1 MKKYVRT
8 CLIYNIM
15 CSIIGYLGSDD
26 AAPIIVHGLG
36 RMEYRGYDSVGVAT
50 GSKSR
55 ITIKKGIGKVAE
67 VNANLGLDQ
76 LHGSTGIGHTRWATH
91 GKVTDKNAHPH
102 LSNSGK
108 IAIVHNGIIENFEEL
123 KSNLQ
128 NKGYKFQSETD
139 TEVIANLIQLNF
151 DESSDIK
158 QSIIKTVA
166 QLKGHYSFVVIFEDG
181 TLAAA
186 RFHEP
191 LIVGVGKDSY
201 YLSSDVLGFIE
212 RTDDVIYVDNEDFVI
227 VNNTGMHIFDF
238 DGTPVKYQITKV
250 SKEFADVYKGDYAHF
265 TLKEISEQ
273 PDTILRSENND
284 QIQQFVDNIKQA
296 KNLYITG
303 SGTSY
308 NAAEIAR
315 YLMSKFAKIKINTV
329 ISSEFPFSPDDIE
342 QDSTLITISQSGESA
357 DVLEAVRIA
366 KKSKTN
372 ILSIVNHLNSSLSQ
386 ESSLAIGLNCGPEIG
401 VAATKSFTS
410 QLATLYKITDKLCN
424 GCINPDWAT
433 VSAAISQ
440 ILSSHSKIKEIAK
453 NLKEISD
460 IYVLGRGIHLSI
472 AREAALKLKELS
484 YIHAEAIAGG
494 ELKHGPLA
502 LMDSNVYVI
511 IINPNDS
518 TYSDTMNSVNEIKA
532 RGAKIIGISNKKS
545 DIYDYWIE
553 IPQVDEILYPII
565 EIIPI
570 QLLAYYTA
578 LEKKTNPDYP
588 RNLAKSVTVK

>member
-151 DESSDIK
+151 DESSDVK

-181 TLAAA
+181 TIAGA

-191 LIVGVGKDSY
+191 LIVGVGKNSY

-212 RTDDVIYVDNEDFVI
+212 KTDDAIYLDNEDFVI
-227 VNNTGMHIFDF
+227 LNDTGLHTFGF
-238 DGTPVKYQITKV
+238 DGSSVKYQITKV

-273 PDTILRSENND
+273 PDSISQAGNND
-284 QIQQFVDNIKQA
+284 QIQQFVDDIKQA

-308 NAAEIAR
+308 NAAEIAK

-329 ISSEFPFSPDDIE
+329 IASELPFSPDDIE
-342 QDSTLITISQSGESA
+342 RDSTLIAISQSGESA
-357 DVLEAVRIA
+357 DVLEAVKIA
-366 KKSKTN
+366 KESN
-372 ILSIVNHLNSSLSQ
+372 ANVLSIVNHLNSSLSQ
-386 ESSLAIGLNCGPEIG
+386 ESSLVIGLNCGPEIG

-410 QLATLYKITDKLCN
+410 QLAILYKITDKLCN
-424 GCINPDWAT
+424 GCINPDWEN
-433 VSAAISQ
+433 VSSIISQ
-440 ILSSHSKIKEIAK
+440 VLSNQSKIKEISK
-453 NLKEISD
+453 DLKDVTD
-460 IYVLGRGIHLSI
+460 IYVLGRGIHLPI

-484 YIHAEAIAGG
+484 YIHAEGIAGG

-518 TYSDTMNSVNEIKA
+518 TYNDTLNSANEIKA
-532 RGAKIIGISNKKS
+532 RGAKIIGISDKES
-545 DIYDYWIE
+545 DVYDYWVE
-553 IPQVDEILYPII
+553 IPQIAESLYPII
-565 EIIPI
+565 EIIPF
-570 QLLAYYTA
+570 QLLAYYSA

-588 RNLAKSVTVK
+588 RNLAKSVSVK

>member
-1 MKKYVRT
+1 
-8 CLIYNIM
+8 M
-15 CSIIGYLGSDD
+15 CSIIGYRGKNS
-26 AAPIIVHGLG
+26 AAPILVNGLQ
-36 RMEYRGYDSVGVAT
+36 RMEYRGYDSVGVVT
-50 GSKSR
+50 GSDNKL
-55 ITIKKGIGKVAE
+55 ILKKGVGKVSE
-67 VNANLGLDQ
+67 VNTNLGLDQ
-76 LHGSTGIGHTRWATH
+76 LRGSMGIGHTRWATH
-91 GKVTDKNAHPH
+91 GKVTEKNAHPH

-123 KSNLQ
+123 KSDLQ
-128 NKGYKFQSETD
+128 NKGYEFLSETD

-151 DESSDIK
+151 DETSDIK

-191 LIVGVGKDSY
+191 LIIGVEKNGY

-212 RTDDVIYVDNEDFVI
+212 KTDDAIYVDNEDFVI
-227 VNNTGMHIFDF
+227 VNNTGIHIFNF
-238 DGTPVKYQITKV
+238 DGVPIKYQITKV

-273 PDTILRSENND
+273 PDTILRAENND
-284 QIQQFVDNIKQA
+284 QVQQFVDNIKKS

-308 NAAEIAR
+308 NAAEIAK
-315 YLMSKFAKIKINTV
+315 YLISKFAKIKINTV

-342 QDSTLITISQSGESA
+342 QDSTLIAISQSGESA

-366 KKSKTN
+366 KKSNTS

-410 QLATLYKITDKLCN
+410 QLAILYKITDKLCN
-424 GCINPDWAT
+424 GCINPDLAK
-433 VSAAISQ
+433 VSVAISQ
-440 ILSSHSKIKEIAK
+440 ILSNHSKIKEVAK

-484 YIHAEAIAGG
+484 YIHAEGIAGG

-502 LMDSNVYVI
+502 LMDSNVYVV

-518 TYSDTMNSVNEIKA
+518 TYSDTMNSANEIKA
-532 RGAKIIGISNKKS
+532 RGAKIIGISDKKS

>member
-1 MKKYVRT
+1 
-8 CLIYNIM
+8 M
-15 CSIIGYLGSDD
+15 CSIIGYFGHDEAS
-26 AAPIIVHGLG
+26 PILVRGLG
-36 RMEYRGYDSVGVAT
+36 RMEYRGYDSVGV
-50 GSKSR
+50 
-55 ITIKKGIGKVAE
+55 ITCSDNKLTLKKGVGKVSE
-67 VNANLGLDQ
+67 VNTNLGLDL

-128 NKGYKFQSETD
+128 NKGFDFQSETD
-139 TEVIANLIQLNF
+139 TEIIANLIQLNF
-151 DESSDIK
+151 DETSDIK

-181 TLAAA
+181 TLVAA

-191 LIVGVGKDSY
+191 LIVGVEKDNY

-212 RTDDVIYVDNEDFVI
+212 KTDDAIYIDNEDFVI

-308 NAAEIAR
+308 NAAEIAK
-315 YLMSKFAKIKINTV
+315 YLMSKFAKIKIDTV
-329 ISSEFPFSPDDIE
+329 ISSEFPFSPNDIE

-511 IINPNDS
+511 IINPYDS
-518 TYSDTMNSVNEIKA
+518 TYSNTINSANEIKA
-532 RGAKIIGISNKKS
+532 RGAKIIGISDKES
-545 DIYDYWIE
+545 DIYDYWIK
-553 IPQVDEILYPII
+553 IPPIDEILYPII
-565 EIIPI
+565 EIVPI